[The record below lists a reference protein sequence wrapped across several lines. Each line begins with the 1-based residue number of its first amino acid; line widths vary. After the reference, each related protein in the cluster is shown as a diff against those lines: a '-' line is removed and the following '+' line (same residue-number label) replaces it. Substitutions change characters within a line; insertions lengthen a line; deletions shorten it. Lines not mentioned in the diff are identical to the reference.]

1 MKVILPTEVEQK
13 LAEGQK
19 LNIIDVRETEEVA
32 EGKIPGAV
40 NIPLGLIEYRKQELD
55 KSKEY
60 VLVCRSGGRSSQAA
74 EYLEHQ
80 GYRVINMAGGM
91 LAWEGKTE

>member
-1 MKVILPTEVEQK
+1 MKEILPKEVERK
-13 LAEGQK
+13 LTNGVV

-40 NIPLGLIEYRKQELD
+40 NIPLGLIEFRKQDLD
-55 KSKEY
+55 RSKEY
-60 VLVCRSGGRSSQAA
+60 VLVCRSGGRSGRAA
-74 EYLEHQ
+74 EYLEGQ
-80 GYRVINMAGGM
+80 GYRVINMTGGM